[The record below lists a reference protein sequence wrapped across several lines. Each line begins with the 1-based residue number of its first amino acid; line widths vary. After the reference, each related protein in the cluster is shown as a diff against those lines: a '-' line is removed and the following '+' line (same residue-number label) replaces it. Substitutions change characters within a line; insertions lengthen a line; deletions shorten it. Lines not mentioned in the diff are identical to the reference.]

1 MTLHLRLSVVVCLF
15 LDTCCCARRGGYED
29 KAALFRLPTLSRATK
44 AASTL
49 PKLGCRSFR
58 APAEWGLFAP
68 WNQLVTA
75 RTGNAAPVPLK
86 LVRVEYEER

>member
-1 MTLHLRLSVVVCLF
+1 VTLHLRPSVVVSLS

-49 PKLGCRSFR
+49 PKLGCRSLR
-58 APAEWGLFAP
+58 APAEWGMFAP
-68 WNQLVTA
+68 WHRLVAA
-75 RTGNAAPVPLK
+75 RTGNAAPGPLK
-86 LVRVEYEER
+86 LVRAEYKER